1 MSDRRRTPPD
11 ELEQECQRQFQA
23 LVEST
28 GIKNFSTHLS
38 VSTRQV
44 NRMLAGTQP
53 NPIERVIRCIQSV
66 PPEIGDKIIDYIC
79 QELGGHFVREE
90 SINSAAVNAV
100 RECAE
105 AIAAISDGQIG
116 DLDIKEIREA
126 ISALSGLIY
135 SLQQRRK

>member
-1 MSDRRRTPPD
+1 MAESRTQTD
-11 ELEQECQRQFQA
+11 LLKQECQQQFQA
-23 LVEST
+23 LVESSGT
-28 GIKNFSTHLS
+28 KKFAGCLEISP
-38 VSTRQV
+38 RQV

-66 PPEIGDKIIDYIC
+66 PPEVGDRIIDFIC
-79 QELGGHFVREE
+79 QEAGGHFVREE
-90 SINSAAVNAV
+90 TINAAAVNAV

-116 DLDIKEIREA
+116 DLDVKEIREA

-135 SLQQRRK
+135 SLQQRKK